1 MTADDE
7 QPDESEQPPADDGA
21 EEFEDDDQTT
31 TETDARWTYT
41 GSISALLLVS
51 TTSVVFIIYAYR
63 GARIPAWLSAS
74 WSLSLLAAVAWTFG
88 ESALRAARESRG
100 GGD

>member
-7 QPDESEQPPADDGA
+7 QPDEHPEGDDT

-41 GSISALLLVS
+41 GSIAALVMVT
-51 TTSVVFIIYAYR
+51 TTSVVFVLYAWR

-88 ESALRAARESRG
+88 ESALRAARESQG
-100 GGD
+100 SDE

>member
-1 MTADDE
+1 VPDDQ
-7 QPDESEQPPADDGA
+7 QPDQPGGDAGG

-41 GSISALLLVS
+41 GSIAALLMVA
-51 TTSVVFIIYAYR
+51 TTSVVFVLFAYR
-63 GARIPAWLSAS
+63 GERIPAWLSAS

-88 ESALRAARESRG
+88 ESALRAARESK

>member
-7 QPDESEQPPADDGA
+7 PPDEQPGGDADA

-41 GSISALLLVS
+41 GSISALLLVA